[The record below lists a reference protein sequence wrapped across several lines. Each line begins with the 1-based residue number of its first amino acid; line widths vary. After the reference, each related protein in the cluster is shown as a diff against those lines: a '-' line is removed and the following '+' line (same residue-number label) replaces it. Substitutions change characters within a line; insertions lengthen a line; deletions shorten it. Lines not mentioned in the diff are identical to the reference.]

1 MHTLAGIFL
10 PKSMRN
16 QLKSK
21 EKMSNRPAY
30 LIDTNVISEIRKGKR
45 TNRGVRAFFRQAAAD
60 ASPLYLSVVTVAEL
74 RRGVDL
80 IRHRGDHPQASALEA
95 WVATIL
101 AGYAPNILPV
111 DIEISQTWGHLRV
124 PDPTHELDKLIAATA
139 LINDLTVVTRN
150 VADFARTGV
159 RLLNPFD

>member
-1 MHTLAGIFL
+1 MQERQAF
-10 PKSMRN
+10 
-16 QLKSK
+16 
-21 EKMSNRPAY
+21 

-45 TNRGVRAFFRQAAAD
+45 TNRGVRAFFRQAEAD

-80 IRHRGDHPQASALEA
+80 IRHRGDHSQASALEA
-95 WVATIL
+95 WLTMIL
-101 AGYAPNILPV
+101 SGYAPNILPV
-111 DIEISQTWGHLRV
+111 DVETGQMWGHLRV

-150 VADFARTGV
+150 VDDFARTGV
-159 RLLNPFD
+159 RLLNPFE

>member
-1 MHTLAGIFL
+1 ML
-10 PKSMRN
+10 
-16 QLKSK
+16 
-21 EKMSNRPAY
+21 NRPAY

-95 WVATIL
+95 WMAAIL

-111 DIEISQTWGHLRV
+111 DVEVSQMWGHLRV

>member
-1 MHTLAGIFL
+1 MF
-10 PKSMRN
+10 
-16 QLKSK
+16 
-21 EKMSNRPAY
+21 

-45 TNRGVRAFFRQAAAD
+45 TNRGVRAFFTQAEVD

-95 WVATIL
+95 WMATIL
-101 AGYAPNILPV
+101 SGYASNILPV
-111 DIEISQTWGHLRV
+111 DIETAQMWGHLRV
-124 PDPTHELDKLIAATA
+124 PDPAHALDHLIAATA

-150 VADFARTGV
+150 VADFAPAGV
-159 RLLNPFD
+159 RVLDPWQQPPG

>member
-1 MHTLAGIFL
+1 MDTPASVFS
-10 PKSMRN
+10 PKCASN

-21 EKMSNRPAY
+21 ENASNRQAY

-45 TNRGVRAFFRQAAAD
+45 TNRGVRAFFKQAAAK

-80 IRHRGDHPQASALEA
+80 IRHRGDTRQASMLEA
-95 WVATIL
+95 WMATIL
-101 AGYAPNILPV
+101 SGYAPNILPV
-111 DIEISQTWGHLRV
+111 DIEISQMWGHLRV

-150 VADFARTGV
+150 VDDFARTGV
-159 RLLNPFD
+159 TLLNPFD

>member
-1 MHTLAGIFL
+1 
-10 PKSMRN
+10 
-16 QLKSK
+16 LKSK
-21 EKMSNRPAY
+21 ENVPSLHAY

-45 TNRGVRAFFRQAAAD
+45 TNRGVRAFFRQAEAD
-60 ASPLYLSVVTVAEL
+60 ASPLYLSIVTVAKL

-95 WVATIL
+95 WMATIL
-101 AGYAPNILPV
+101 SGYASNILSV
-111 DIEISQTWGHLRV
+111 DIETSQMWGYLRV
-124 PDPTHELDKLIAATA
+124 PDPAHALDKLIAATA

-150 VADFARTGV
+150 VDDFAGTGV

>member
-1 MHTLAGIFL
+1 MF
-10 PKSMRN
+10 
-16 QLKSK
+16 
-21 EKMSNRPAY
+21 

-45 TNRGVRAFFRQAAAD
+45 TNRGVRAFFRQAESD
-60 ASPLYLSVVTVAEL
+60 ARPLYLSIVTVAEL

-80 IRHRGDHPQASALEA
+80 IRHRGNHQQASAFEA
-95 WVATIL
+95 WMATIL
-101 AGYAPNILPV
+101 SGYASNILSV
-111 DIEISQTWGHLRV
+111 DIETSQMWGHLRV

-150 VADFARTGV
+150 VDDFSRTGV